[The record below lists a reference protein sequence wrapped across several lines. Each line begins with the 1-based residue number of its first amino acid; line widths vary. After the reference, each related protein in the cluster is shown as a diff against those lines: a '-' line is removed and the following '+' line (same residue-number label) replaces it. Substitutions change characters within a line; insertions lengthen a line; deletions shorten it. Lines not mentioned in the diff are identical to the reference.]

1 MASETGAARQ
11 EEVDR
16 PSIGLKL
23 AHGFGAA
30 AFGIKNNG
38 FDYFLLLF
46 YGTVVGLEPSLVG
59 LAILIALVFD
69 AISDPLVGY
78 WSDNLR
84 SRWGRRHP
92 FMYAAALPVALSYFL
107 LWNPPELSQTGLF
120 LYLTVMAVLIRT
132 LITFYETPSSALL
145 PELSRN
151 YEERT
156 SLQAYRLFFGWTGGN
171 VMSILMFG
179 VLLTGPLGMRDR
191 GGFETYGIIGGAL
204 IFLAIMVSALGTHH
218 RIPDLQAVRGPDID
232 HRIPTLT
239 RPTPHDEPFSVRRLF
254 REMFVTLS
262 EKSFLALFFSTVIF
276 SVALGLNASLAFL
289 MLNYFWGFS
298 EFQIFIWTITVI
310 LSAALAFVSA
320 PWVTRRLGKKQ
331 ATITLGL
338 VAFTIQ
344 PLPVLLRL
352 VGWMPENGD
361 PILFPLVLSIN
372 IIDLALIIA
381 VQTVAF
387 SMIADLV
394 ESNEVKT
401 GRRSEGVYYAAMTF
415 TRKTTQGLGVFAA
428 GAILSFVAFPEGADP
443 SQVPNDT
450 LWWLG
455 ALYAPS
461 LLILWMTALY
471 FLSRYRIDKSQH
483 EANLAALDSSRRGA
497 PGQDEVSRFA
507 R

>member
-1 MASETGAARQ
+1 MARIAGAA
-11 EEVDR
+11 EVPAADR
-16 PSIGLKL
+16 PSVGLKL

-46 YGTVVGLEPSLVG
+46 YGTIVGLEPGLVG

-92 FMYAAALPVALSYFL
+92 FMYAAAIPVGLSYFM
-107 LWNPPELSQTGLF
+107 LWNPPDLSQTGLF
-120 LYLTVMAVLIRT
+120 IYLTVIAVLIRT

-145 PELSRN
+145 PELSSD

-171 VMSILMFG
+171 MMSILMFG
-179 VLLTGPLGMRDR
+179 VLLAGPLGMRDR
-191 GGFETYGIIGGAL
+191 AGFETYGIIGGAL
-204 IFLAIMVSALGTHH
+204 IFIAIMVSALGTHH
-218 RIPDLQAVRGPDID
+218 KIPQ
-232 HRIPTLT
+232 LT
-239 RPTPHDEPFSVRRLF
+239 RPARRTERFSVGRLF
-254 REMFVTLS
+254 REMFETLS
-262 EKSFLALFFSTVIF
+262 EKSFIALFVSTILF

-298 EFQIFIWTITVI
+298 EHQIFIWTITVI
-310 LSAALAFVSA
+310 LSAAIAFTIA
-320 PWVTRRLGKKQ
+320 PWATRKLGKKQ

-338 VAFTIQ
+338 FAFTLQ

-372 IIDLALIIA
+372 IVDLALIIA

-394 ESNEVKT
+394 ESNQVKT

-415 TRKTTQGLGVFAA
+415 TRKTTQGLGVLAA
-428 GAILSFVAFPEGADP
+428 GAILSIIAFPDGVDP
-443 SQVPNDT
+443 SQVSADT

-455 ALYAPS
+455 AFYAPS
-461 LLILWMTALY
+461 LLVLWLSALY
-471 FLSRYRIDKSQH
+471 LLSLYKIDKSQH
-483 EANLAALDSSRRGA
+483 EANLAALGA
-497 PGQDEVSRFA
+497 QAKS
-507 R
+507 